1 MIHAE
6 EDARAGVPD
15 AVDADLL
22 AHSRDHLP

>member
-1 MIHAE
+1 MVHAE

-22 AHSRDHLP
+22 AYSRDHLP